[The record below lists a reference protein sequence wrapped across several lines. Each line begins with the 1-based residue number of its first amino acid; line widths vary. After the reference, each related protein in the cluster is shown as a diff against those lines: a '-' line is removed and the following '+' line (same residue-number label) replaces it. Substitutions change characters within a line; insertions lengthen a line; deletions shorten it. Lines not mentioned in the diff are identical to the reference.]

1 MIAEAYKDTASL
13 VIIDFDFPIAS
24 KYPFNDTSAYR
35 NGETGHLINGE
46 VSNLK
51 SLVITVDISTLKD
64 SCRSVY
70 KSRFTVQALISHF

>member
-1 MIAEAYKDTASL
+1 MTHRHI
-13 VIIDFDFPIAS
+13 
-24 KYPFNDTSAYR
+24 
-35 NGETGHLINGE
+35 ETGHLINGE

-70 KSRFTVQALISHF
+70 KSRFTVQALIISHFFRLQQLRVVYRTIDVTNIYTYT

>member
-1 MIAEAYKDTASL
+1 MTHRHI
-13 VIIDFDFPIAS
+13 
-24 KYPFNDTSAYR
+24 
-35 NGETGHLINGE
+35 ETGHLINGE

-70 KSRFTVQALISHF
+70 INHGSRFKHLLATFSARQKVFTTPSSVQNNKCH